1 MRNRNDQMNCVL
13 ITAACRPGLAAGTCL
28 AQETTL
34 RVMTF
39 NIRYGSAEDG
49 AKVWEHREATVA
61 KAIGA
66 YGPDDLGTREC
77 LQLQT
82 QFRDKVLPDDG
93 HFGVGQNGNGSS
105 GRMVVLYETEEP
117 APMDAANFR
126 LSKRPEISGS
136 GGKVFVAGR

>member
-1 MRNRNDQMNCVL
+1 MRNRNDQVTAMVL
-13 ITAACRPGLAAGTCL
+13 TAGGRPVREAGTGQDQG
-28 AQETTL
+28 ATL
-34 RVMTF
+34 GEMTV
-39 NIRYGSAEDG
+39 NIREGSGEDG

-93 HFGVGQNGNGSS
+93 QFGVGKTG
-105 GRMVVLYETEEP
+105 MAP
-117 APMDAANFR
+117 AGAWWCYTKLKNP
-126 LSKRPEISGS
+126 P
-136 GGKVFVAGR
+136 